1 MSKIQTELMEA
12 TDLKAVRNENRQ
24 DLIKRIMKAVGGLT
38 DKEWEKLSGDAQ
50 DWFNAAADD
59 QNAKKKVLPDFPD
72 LEEAGE
78 EEQEEAPTSRRRGAG
93 KEEAKADVKPKVG
106 VIAKVT
112 TKRGKSF
119 TGKIIELD
127 DDVIV
132 LKMGNGHEEELDRS
146 RVESIEVA
154 GSEAAEAEAEDPI
167 KVGAEVTVL
176 TKRGKEVT
184 GKIVEL
190 DDEVIVLDVDGKDEE
205 LSRDRVESIKPVKA
219 AKPAASSRRGAAK
232 DDDKDDD
239 KDEPETEGKSKRV
252 NNGGVSVGTRIKEL
266 IAEDFE
272 ATEADIAKALKKE
285 GIDCKDNT
293 LKLNYVDAHKFIA
306 ILKAKK
312 KIK

>member
-1 MSKIQTELMEA
+1 MSKIQLELMEA
-12 TDLKAVRNENRQ
+12 TGLKAVRNEDRQ
-24 DLIKRIMKAVGGLT
+24 DLIKRIMKDVGALSE
-38 DKEWEKLSGDAQ
+38 KAWEALSGEAQ
-50 DWFNAAADD
+50 DWFNAAADA

-72 LEEAGE
+72 LEEDE
-78 EEQEEAPTSRRRGAG
+78 PEDEPAPTSRRRGAD
-93 KEEAKADVKPKVG
+93 KEEAKAGVKPKVG
-106 VIAKVT
+106 VVAKVT
-112 TKRGKSF
+112 TKRGKTS
-119 TGKIIELD
+119 TGKIVELD
-127 DDVIV
+127 ADIIV
-132 LKMGNGHEEELDRS
+132 LQMGNGSEEEFDRS
-146 RVESIEVA
+146 RVESIEMA
-154 GSEAAEAEAEDPI
+154 GQEAADEPEDEDDDPI
-167 KVGAEVTVL
+167 KVGAEVTVV
-176 TKRGKEVT
+176 TKRGKEYT

-190 DDEVIVLDVDGKDEE
+190 DADVIVLDVDGKDEE

-219 AKPAASSRRGAAK
+219 AKPAASSRRGAA
-232 DDDKDDD
+232 KDDD